1 MLKDFIPP
9 YDATVIEII
18 KNADG
23 IIIGKIIWTNLP
35 WVPTLKLHILATQKN
50 PLDLERTP
58 GGSSGGSAAGVAAY
72 EIPPLSLA
80 SDTGGSIRQPA
91 AFCGLVG
98 IKPTYGLVSRYG
110 LVSFGNSLDQIGVIG
125 RNVEDTAL
133 LLDTIIGYDKKRF
146 YFHEGKRKSIGR
158 IKCQYSRTKNS
169 HSKGTF

>member
-58 GGSSGGSAAGVAAY
+58 GGSSGGSAAGGCCLRNT
-72 EIPPLSLA
+72 PPIF
-80 SDTGGSIRQPA
+80 GIR
-91 AFCGLVG
+91 
-98 IKPTYGLVSRYG
+98 YRW
-110 LVSFGNSLDQIGVIG
+110 
-125 RNVEDTAL
+125 
-133 LLDTIIGYDKKRF
+133 F
-146 YFHEGKRKSIGR
+146 Y
-158 IKCQYSRTKNS
+158 
-169 HSKGTF
+169 